1 MQKEIAVESLDWD
14 KQFVLY
20 NTLNQIF
27 DTTRFPSNFPSK
39 KTFNVH
45 KVDEN
50 NIIKKQSTK

>member
-27 DTTRFPSNFPSK
+27 DTTRFPSNFSSK
-39 KTFNVH
+39 KPFNVH